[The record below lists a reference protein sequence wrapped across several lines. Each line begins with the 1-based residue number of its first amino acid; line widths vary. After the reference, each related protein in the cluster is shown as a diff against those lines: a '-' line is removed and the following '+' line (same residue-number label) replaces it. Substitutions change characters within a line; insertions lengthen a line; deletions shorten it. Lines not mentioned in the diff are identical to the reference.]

1 VAKQF
6 KRANRALKTLHTYLG
21 RVVRDIGRKIRGEAE
36 LESVFAH
43 PLMLAR
49 RVREQRRHQRGR
61 KIYSLHAPEVE
72 CIGKGKAHRPYEF
85 GVKVSIATTL
95 YRSKGGQFIA
105 HAKSLPGNPYDGHTL
120 ATVIPEMEAQL
131 DANVTRIVADR
142 GYCGHNAPLDHRFR
156 VYISGQRRRV
166 TEPIKREL
174 RPRSAVEPVIEH
186 AKAEHRMGR
195 NHLARTEGDAANAV
209 LAAAGYNFHRL
220 LQWLRLLLC
229 LILAALTAASHDQI
243 PAPAQP

>member
-6 KRANRALKTLHTYLG
+6 KRANRALKTLQTYLG

-49 RVREQRRHQRGR
+49 RVREQRQHQRGR
-61 KIYSLHAPEVE
+61 KIYSLHGPRSNASARARRIAPTSSVSRSRSPRP
-72 CIGKGKAHRPYEF
+72 CIVRRADSSSP
-85 GVKVSIATTL
+85 
-95 YRSKGGQFIA
+95 
-105 HAKSLPGNPYDGHTL
+105 KSLPGNPYDGHTL

-131 DANVTRIVADR
+131 DANLTRIVADR
-142 GYCGHNAPLDHRFR
+142 GYRGHNAPLDHRFR
-156 VYISGQRRRV
+156 VYISGRRRRV

-209 LAAAGYNFHRL
+209 LAAAGYNFRRL